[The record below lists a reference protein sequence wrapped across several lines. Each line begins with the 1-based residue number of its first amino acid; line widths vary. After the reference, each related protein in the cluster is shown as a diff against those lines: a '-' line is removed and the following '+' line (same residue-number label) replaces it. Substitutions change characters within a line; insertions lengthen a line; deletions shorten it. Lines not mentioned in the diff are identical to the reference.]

1 MGISPNFLGLGLQ
14 GIGVLSQIRFRFR
27 LRVEEGGEMQT
38 SLRYGGD
45 SKSLRI
51 RAKEKFPL
59 VNSKF
64 QLQVSLSLSLRF
76 LMLDSVERTRNSYKY
91 EVSNGFLEIR
101 SEEFPTR
108 QNLFV
113 SSEGK

>member
-1 MGISPNFLGLGLQ
+1 
-14 GIGVLSQIRFRFR
+14 
-27 LRVEEGGEMQT
+27 
-38 SLRYGGD
+38 
-45 SKSLRI
+45 
-51 RAKEKFPL
+51 
-59 VNSKF
+59 
-64 QLQVSLSLSLRF
+64 
-76 LMLDSVERTRNSYKY
+76 MLDSVEGTRNSYKY